1 MRYVVDSG
9 STQSTWESIDGHCKI
24 SIAGLNPLTT
34 SEEQRSIILE
44 IVKKRLLEEGSVDAI
59 FFYGAGCGSETG
71 KQLIKESLTKAFGDI
86 EVEAEGDL
94 LGACRAL
101 LGHSTGYAGILGT
114 GSNACH
120 YDGSSIDRKI
130 CSMGYL
136 LGDEGSGNHI
146 GRLLTKD
153 FLSGKMP
160 KELSLIFQ
168 DNYCYRKTKEE
179 MVAELYG
186 DPMVNRFFGS
196 MTYFASHFRDNEY
209 IINILQHSFTEYFN
223 NQVIPILKDGDARS
237 ISLTGSV
244 AWFFSDE
251 IKKAAKKADITL
263 DRITLGP
270 ADGLVDFH
278 RTDSKKS

>member
-9 STQSTWESIDGHCKI
+9 STQSTWKSIDGQCKI

-34 SEEQRSIILE
+34 SEGQRSVILE
-44 IVKKRLLEEGSVDAI
+44 IVKKRLLEEGSIDAI
-59 FFYGAGCGSETG
+59 YFYGAGCGSEKG
-71 KQLIKESLTKAFGDI
+71 KQLIKESLTKAFGEI
-86 EVEAEGDL
+86 EVETEGDL
-94 LGACRAL
+94 LGACRSL
-101 LGHSTGYAGILGT
+101 LGHSSGYAGILGT

-120 YDGSSIDRKI
+120 YDGNTIDRKI

-153 FLSGKMP
+153 FLSGRMP
-160 KELSLIFQ
+160 KELSILFQ
-168 DNYCYRKTKEE
+168 DNYCYKKTKEE

-186 DPMVNRFFGS
+186 DPLVNRFFGS

-209 IINILQHSFTEYFN
+209 IINILQHSFTEFLN
-223 NQVIPILKDGDARS
+223 NQVIPIIKEGDTRS
-237 ISLTGSV
+237 ISITGSV

-251 IKKAAKKADITL
+251 IKEAAHKADIKIE
-263 DRITLGP
+263 RITLGP
-270 ADGLVDFH
+270 ADGLANFH
-278 RTDSKKS
+278 RKDSKKS